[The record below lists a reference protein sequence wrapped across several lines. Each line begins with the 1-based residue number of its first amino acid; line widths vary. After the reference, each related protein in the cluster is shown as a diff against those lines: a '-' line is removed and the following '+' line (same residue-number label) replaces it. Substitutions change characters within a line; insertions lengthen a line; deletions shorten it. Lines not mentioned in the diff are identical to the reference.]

1 MQLHGIAILALLAL
15 FHQAQAYR
23 PQELLAQRALI
34 AEIGDATN
42 QHITAKPCP
51 SKATVFNDCFLTSSN
66 AKDYP
71 WGSPEISY
79 SAAGD
84 PWGVHLTGPYPDGRT
99 YLVSWF
105 TGGPTI
111 KRNPTQ
117 PNTSALVTYA
127 SVQAAPS
134 ASAPSGENQTFA
146 GSIIT
151 YLRLYTD
158 TAYANYSYLSP
169 YIHHVILANLTPS
182 TTYTYQVSAR
192 DGNLAGNYSFTTLP
206 LPADGAPSPYP
217 LRIGIMGDVGQTR
230 NSSVTRD
237 HMLSNN
243 PQVVIHVGDSSYAD
257 NYHASSPD
265 LNKPGGT
272 NQQRWDSF
280 NVLWEPLFSRAP
292 VLNIPGNHEVESSGI
307 KSSISLTTASWS
319 FPTNFPFQ
327 SYAARFPPP
336 GSTAATLGSI
346 TASMYYSTV
355 LGGVA
360 TLISFN
366 NYIAYHRGSPQYEW
380 AIKEFQKVNR
390 TKTPWLFVQYHTS
403 SYHTYTNHYKSME
416 CFMSIWEDI
425 FYRYGVDLVF
435 NGHVHAYERTHPV
448 YKYRRDDC
456 APIYVT
462 VGDGGNIEGLY
473 RNFVDDISSTTKKTY
488 CEGFTAS
495 GKSPATLYYTNPGGW
510 DSAGP
515 RPANCSTVT
524 FQPASGVAGGPPVM
538 CLNGTD
544 PLLGFCQSSQPNWS
558 ALRDPSFGHAILDLQ
573 SDTTARFRWFK
584 NLVGTKVAVDDIV
597 LERQASCQN
606 RRRRSRHLSSS

>member
-1 MQLHGIAILALLAL
+1 MQLLSIAILALSVLV
-15 FHQAQAYR
+15 QTQGYR
-23 PQELLAQRALI
+23 PKEDRSLI
-34 AEIGDATN
+34 AEVGNATN
-42 QHITAKPCP
+42 QHITAQPC
-51 SKATVFNDCFLTSSN
+51 SSNATDFKNCYLTSTN

-71 WGSPEISY
+71 WGSPEIRY

-84 PWGVHLTGPYPDGRT
+84 PWGVHLTGPYADGRT
-99 YLVSWF
+99 YLVSWY

-111 KRNPTQ
+111 MRNPTQ

-134 ASAPSGENQTFA
+134 AAAPSGENRTFP

-151 YLRLYTD
+151 YLRLYSD
-158 TAYANYSYLSP
+158 TALQNFSYLSP
-169 YIHHVILANLTPS
+169 YIHHVVLANLTPS
-182 TTYTYQVSAR
+182 TTYNYQVSAR

-206 LPADGAPSPYP
+206 LLAHGAPSPYP

-237 HMLSNN
+237 HMLSNS
-243 PQVVIHVGDSSYAD
+243 PQVVIHVGDNSYAD
-257 NYHASSPD
+257 NYHASNPN
-265 LNKPGGT
+265 LYKLGGT

-280 NVLWEPLFSRAP
+280 SVLWEPLFSKAP
-292 VLNIPGNHEVESSGI
+292 VLNIPGNHEIESMGI
-307 KSSISLTTASWS
+307 KSSISLTTTSWS
-319 FPTNFPFQ
+319 FPSNFPFQ
-327 SYAARFPPP
+327 SYAARFPVP
-336 GSTAATLGSI
+336 GSTAATFGNI

-366 NYIAYHRGSPQYEW
+366 NYIAFHPGSPQYKW
-380 AIKEFQKVNR
+380 AIKEFQKVDR

-403 SYHTYTNHYKSME
+403 TYHTYTNHYKSME

-448 YKYRRDDC
+448 YKYRRDNC

-473 RNFVDDISSTTKKTY
+473 RNFVDGISSTKATY

-495 GKSPATLYYTNPGGW
+495 GQSPATLYYTNPGGW
-510 DSAGP
+510 SSAGP
-515 RPANCSTVT
+515 RPDNCSTVT

-538 CLNGTD
+538 CLNNTN
-544 PLLGFCQSSQPNWS
+544 PLLGFCQSSQPDWS
-558 ALRDPSFGHAILDLQ
+558 ALRDPSFGHAILDLL
-573 SDTTARFRWFK
+573 SNTTARFRWFK
-584 NLVGTKVAVDDIV
+584 NLVGTKVAVDDVV

-606 RRRRSRHLSSS
+606 RRHRSRYLSSSS